1 MSSTRIIRLTQI
13 LFVAYIG
20 VFGLLVAFGNVT
32 DYGTN
37 FAFVQHVMSM
47 DTVFPDSRLKYRAI
61 TSPAAHHAVYAAII
75 FGEAL
80 TGVLCAAGALRL
92 LGALRSDAAGFHG
105 AKSLAV
111 LGLAAGFTVW
121 FLGFMVVGGEWFA
134 MWQSAQWNGQAAAS
148 RFLLS
153 IGIALLLLVHRE

>member
-1 MSSTRIIRLTQI
+1 MTPIVRLTQS

-20 VFGLLVAFGNVT
+20 VFGLLVAFGNLT

-47 DTVFPDSRLKYRAI
+47 DTIFPDSRLRYRAI
-61 TSPAAHHAVYAAII
+61 TSPALHHAVYAAII
-75 FGEAL
+75 LGEAA
-80 TGVLCAAGALRL
+80 TGLLCSAGALRL
-92 LGALRSDAAGFHG
+92 LRRLKSDAAAFHA

-111 LGLAAGFTVW
+111 LGLGAGFTVW
-121 FLGFMVVGGEWFA
+121 CLGFIVIGGEWFA

-148 RFLLS
+148 RFVLC
-153 IGIALLLLVHRE
+153 IGVALLLLVHKE